1 MECSC
6 ATARQQASEEGRSDS
21 ALQWSRCMDHNH
33 EEKAPELL
41 IAAGFTAIEVGRVE
55 GDPLNA
61 YSACRP

>member
-1 MECSC
+1 
-6 ATARQQASEEGRSDS
+6 
-21 ALQWSRCMDHNH
+21 MDHNH